1 MNDKVSTPTVFS
13 SMTFRILLLCG
24 IVGIFLWSNL
34 SILFRINEELRES
47 AKEDLIFK
55 SKVTAETVA
64 HFFEG
69 KIHTVLLLAQYKPIR
84 DYMIESKNSEEAK
97 TNRNYGLVSEMFQA
111 ADQMYVEINDAYLGK
126 GETTSGAVTW
136 LASVPGN
143 FLMTPREIMDE
154 HSQPDP
160 WITVQRP
167 WFSNVVH
174 SQGIAFTDTYMDIE
188 FNAACVSILKK
199 VEEKSLSG
207 ENVFYGVVGIDVFM
221 PTVMEIMNKSNA
233 GTRSTSILTD
243 SKGAVVYY
251 KGTDFVDGRML
262 SDLGDGFDEVARFI
276 REGNTGAALLKIN
289 NHPTYVGFSQVPI
302 PGADWHVITL
312 TNKEEAEATATTYFN
327 AMVFVGII
335 DLLLLAI
342 PVLGFILFER
352 RKNSELAKAKTAAE
366 QANQAKSE
374 FLANMSH
381 EIRTP
386 MNGVLGLADILKN
399 TPPLTPIQLQY
410 INAITGSAD
419 SLLTVINDILDFSK
433 IEAGHLAIEE
443 REFDLQH
450 LIDGAC
456 EVLKQRIQENGV
468 VFTKTIDPGIEGR
481 YLGDELRIR
490 QVLVNLIGNAVKFTE
505 KGWIAVRVRPENEAN
520 REPTV
525 LFEIEDT
532 GIGIPEEK
540 VRDIFDAFT
549 QADYSTSRRFG
560 GTGLGLSICRRLVE
574 LMRGEIGVRSVL
586 GEGSTFWF
594 RLPLQ
599 PAQAATSNTPPLQVA
614 EQQRPGEFA
623 KPLQILLAEDVR
635 VNILV
640 ATTMI
645 RSLGHEV
652 DVAENGLLALE
663 RMREKY
669 YDLVFMDCQM
679 PELDGY
685 QCTTRLRGTDSG
697 VKNRDVPVVAMT
709 AHAMSGDREKCL
721 EAGMND
727 YIAKPINIERV
738 SEMILRWGKR

>member
-1 MNDKVSTPTVFS
+1 MSDKTLAPTVFS
-13 SMTFRILLLCG
+13 STKFRILLLCG

-55 SKVTAETVA
+55 SKVTVETVA

-111 ADQMYVEINDAYLGK
+111 ADQMYVEINDAYQGK
-126 GETTSGAVTW
+126 GETSSGAVTW

-160 WITVQRP
+160 WVTVQRP
-167 WFSNVVH
+167 WFASIVH

-188 FNAACVSILKK
+188 FNAACVSIVKK
-199 VEEKSLSG
+199 IEEKNLAG
-207 ENVFYGVVGIDVFM
+207 VNVFYGVVGLDVYM
-221 PTVMEIMNKSNA
+221 PTVMEIMNKSNT

-251 KGTDFVDGRML
+251 KGTDYVEDRML

-276 REGNTGAALLKIN
+276 RKGNTGAALLRIN

-327 AMVFVGII
+327 AMIFVGII
-335 DLLLLAI
+335 DLILLAI
-342 PVLGFILFER
+342 PVLGFMLFER
-352 RKNSELAKAKTAAE
+352 RKNTELAKAKTAAE
-366 QANQAKSE
+366 QANRAKSE

-386 MNGVLGLADILKN
+386 MNGVIGLADILKN

-456 EVLKQRIQENGV
+456 EVLKQRIQESGV
-468 VFTKTIDPGIEGR
+468 GFTKTIDPGIEGL

-505 KGWIAVRVRPENEAN
+505 KGKIAVRVRPENEAN
-520 REPTV
+520 REPAV
-525 LFEIEDT
+525 LFEVEDT

-540 VRDIFDAFT
+540 IRDIFDAFT

-574 LMRGEIGVRSVL
+574 LMRGEIGVRSAS

-599 PAQAATSNTPPLQVA
+599 SAQAEAPSTTHPQVA
-614 EQQRPGEFA
+614 AQQQPDEFA
-623 KPLQILLAEDVR
+623 KSLQILLAEDVR

-652 DVAENGLLALE
+652 DVAENGLIALE
-663 RMREKY
+663 KMQDKY

-685 QCTTRLRGTDSG
+685 QCTTRLRAPDSG
-697 VKNRDVPVVAMT
+697 VKNQDVPVVAMT